1 MKIVVAGGS
10 GFIGVP
16 LVRRLLARGDEVLV
30 VSRDPAGVRNGRGIS
45 WGETEEIAGAS
56 AVINLAGEN
65 IGEGRWTARR
75 KELIVESRVRSTAA
89 LVQAMRSNPA
99 QQRTFVSAS
108 AVGFYG
114 SRGDQVL
121 DEMSPGGSGF
131 LAEVTRRW
139 EEAARAADDVS
150 RLVIFRLGV
159 VLGGGGGALPKMALP
174 FRFGAG
180 GPVGSGRQWMSWVD
194 REDVLR
200 AIEWALDH
208 PAVRGTYNITAP
220 EPVTNREFART
231 LGRVLHR
238 PSVLPAP
245 AAALRM
251 AFGEMADEM
260 LLSGQQVMPARATA
274 EGFTFA
280 YPTLELALRHALKQ

>member
-1 MKIVVAGGS
+1 M
-10 GFIGVP
+10 
-16 LVRRLLARGDEVLV
+16 
-30 VSRDPAGVRNGRGIS
+30 
-45 WGETEEIAGAS
+45 
-56 AVINLAGEN
+56 
-65 IGEGRWTARR
+65 
-75 KELIVESRVRSTAA
+75 
-89 LVQAMRSNPA
+89 
-99 QQRTFVSAS
+99 
-108 AVGFYG
+108 
-114 SRGDQVL
+114 
-121 DEMSPGGSGF
+121 
-131 LAEVTRRW
+131 
-139 EEAARAADDVS
+139 
-150 RLVIFRLGV
+150 
-159 VLGGGGGALPKMALP
+159 PKMALP

-200 AIEWALDH
+200 SIEWALDH

-238 PSVLPAP
+238 PSILPAP

-280 YPTLELALRHALKQ
+280 YPTLELALRHGLKQ